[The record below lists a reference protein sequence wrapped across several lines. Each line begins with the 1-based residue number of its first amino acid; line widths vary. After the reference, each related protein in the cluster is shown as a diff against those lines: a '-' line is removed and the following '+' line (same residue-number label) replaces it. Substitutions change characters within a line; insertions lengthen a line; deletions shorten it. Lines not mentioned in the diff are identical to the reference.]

1 MKTLSLAR
9 GLLAAALAASVLLT
23 GCVSAKYQA
32 APKDTP
38 PPAALS
44 LKTEQPPVSLSLET
58 MIVYRGPGS
67 WKKEAWWDEY
77 IVTVTNS
84 GEQPLVLD
92 GFILSDVQEMTVVAS
107 EDPWALESLSRS
119 RLKHYERSGVALYVG
134 TGVVW
139 AASPLVALGSAFS
152 GATTAGAIS
161 TAVFF
166 AAPVFLI
173 GTGVARHVARKDIEQ
188 EFHARRIALPT
199 SLLPGES
206 RRGSLFFPIAPG
218 PQHLSLRYHIGETS
232 GRLQLPLTGL
242 ADLHLK
248 SPPGPAPRRTETPRT
263 SSVLAR

>member
-1 MKTLSLAR
+1 MTSRVPLPRIVAVV
-9 GLLAAALAASVLLT
+9 LAAPLLLT
-23 GCVSAKYQA
+23 GCVSAKYQS

-38 PPAALS
+38 PPVALA
-44 LKTEQPPVSLSLET
+44 LKAEEPPVSLSLET
-58 MIVYRGPGS
+58 VIVYRGPGS

-77 IVTVTNS
+77 IVTVTNT

-92 GFILSDVQEMTVVAS
+92 GFVLSDVQEMTVVS
-107 EDPWALESLSRS
+107 SDNPWALESLSRS

-166 AAPVFLI
+166 AAPVFVI

-188 EFHARRIALPT
+188 EFHARRITLPV
-199 SLLPGES
+199 SVLPGES

-218 PQHLSLRYHIGETS
+218 PQHLTLRYHIGETN
-232 GRLQLPLTGL
+232 GRLQLPLAAL
-242 ADLHLK
+242 ANLHLK
-248 SPPGPAPRRTETPRT
+248 SAPAPRQADKPRT